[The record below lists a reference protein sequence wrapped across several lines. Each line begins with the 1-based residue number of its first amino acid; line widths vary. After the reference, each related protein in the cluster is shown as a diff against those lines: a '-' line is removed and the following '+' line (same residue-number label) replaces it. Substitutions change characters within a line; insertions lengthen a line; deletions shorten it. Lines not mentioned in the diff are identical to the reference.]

1 VNIKGIMVICKLNN
15 KTGIYKILILFIICH
30 LSFNKTI
37 QSTTFNCEPIYN
49 LLEDS
54 YNNPKYRLEEGLAF
68 IMYVNEKLTCRNF
81 FGPMTDKRI
90 VKIASAS
97 KWLSAATILSLID
110 SGDIALDDPIDKYL
124 NNLIDSNDHEAFL
137 KRNITIRQ
145 LLSHTHG
152 LSDEIPYNFLPFI
165 SMKEAV
171 KLILQKPL
179 LFEPGSAFSYGGVG
193 MQVAGYIGE
202 HITGKSWQNIFY
214 ERIAQPLSMKNTR
227 YTSSLPYITFKN
239 PNIAGGLESTLD
251 ELGNFVLMI
260 ESKGIFNGMPILSG
274 NSVKE
279 MLHNQTNN
287 IDIIKHPWNEYIT
300 FAPDIYNIPYGLG
313 VWLEVVDNITQN
325 GLYAQ
330 SSGLYGTVPFV
341 DVERHVAGVLLSENK
356 RTIELSEGMFAYEPT
371 HIIYIHLRNLIKK
384 LIPIQ

>member
-1 VNIKGIMVICKLNN
+1 
-15 KTGIYKILILFIICH
+15 
-30 LSFNKTI
+30 
-37 QSTTFNCEPIYN
+37 
-49 LLEDS
+49 
-54 YNNPKYRLEEGLAF
+54 
-68 IMYVNEKLTCRNF
+68 
-81 FGPMTDKRI
+81 
-90 VKIASAS
+90 
-97 KWLSAATILSLID
+97 
-110 SGDIALDDPIDKYL
+110 
-124 NNLIDSNDHEAFL
+124 
-137 KRNITIRQ
+137 
-145 LLSHTHG
+145 
-152 LSDEIPYNFLPFI
+152 
-165 SMKEAV
+165 
-171 KLILQKPL
+171 
-179 LFEPGSAFSYGGVG
+179 